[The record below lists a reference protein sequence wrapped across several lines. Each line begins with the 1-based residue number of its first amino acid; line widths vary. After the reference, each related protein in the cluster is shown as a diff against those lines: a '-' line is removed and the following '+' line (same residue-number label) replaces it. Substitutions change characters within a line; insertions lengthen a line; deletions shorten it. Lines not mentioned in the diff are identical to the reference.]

1 MLRLPQ
7 RRGGLDTI
15 AQVVDDF
22 RYHRDS
28 ILQTDPDDFW
38 IVILLID
45 ESPFFYVDFPNLRRV
60 DQSSFTG

>member
-1 MLRLPQ
+1 MLRRPQ

-22 RYHRDS
+22 RYNRDR

-38 IVILLID
+38 IVILVID
-45 ESPFFYVDFPNLRRV
+45 ESHFFSVDFPNLCRV